1 MVERCFQSLALTDD
15 QDLVDGQDHGR
26 FQVRNKPWLWGG
38 VGTLCLIVLDQISK
52 LWATQ
57 AGLASLNQG
66 IAFGISLPPALLV
79 MVTSLLLVGVGWG
92 CGQWIKQNRNDQT
105 LTKDQFVQM
114 VGYSMILA
122 GGISNL
128 IDRLTWGGV
137 RDWLPIPM
145 TSLHNNLADWLIVFG
160 CSALVWSI
168 SRLGQKGFV

>member
-1 MVERCFQSLALTDD
+1 MVEKLFQSLELIDD
-15 QDLVDGQDHGR
+15 QDLVDHQDHGH
-26 FQVRNKPWLWGG
+26 FQAINKPWLWGG
-38 VGTLCLIVLDQISK
+38 GWVLFLILVDQITK

-57 AGLASLNQG
+57 ADLVSLNQG
-66 IAFGISLPPALLV
+66 VAFGMSLPPVLL
-79 MVTSLLLVGVGWG
+79 MIVTTLLLFGVGWG
-92 CGQWIKQNRNDQT
+92 WWQWAKPNRNDQT